1 MEVNRNRQPEI
12 PVSGD
17 SSPLPKRV
25 KGGGPNPGD
34 PTRQPSLSGAMP
46 PPAGR
51 PNKGERLAPM
61 APLPPERIEHAE
73 KLIKHRGMTVDE
85 ALNVVI
91 GRPDAD
97 PEDIERLAKT
107 FARTQAAGGAQLDDE
122 DMQRAKDQITFEG
135 HSPESA
141 FGVVAKFSPAN
152 KDDIEKLRLHAR
164 QVAAEGGPR
173 LSDAALDLATSYI
186 ANNGMTVD
194 QAFAAVRK
202 GSLEGSNFTRLRD
215 DDRAKLEAAA
225 TERKPAP
232 RLGLMMRG
240 VLQRLDE
247 GQSLEDALP
256 SRFKNAELHPLDI
269 EILDDA
275 LKVRE
280 RRQQP
285 EEAPG
290 ER

>member
-1 MEVNRNRQPEI
+1 MEVNRDRQPEF
-12 PVSGD
+12 PASGD

-25 KGGGPNPGD
+25 RGAGANPGD
-34 PTRQPSLSGAMP
+34 PTRQPSLSGAVP
-46 PPAGR
+46 PPASR
-51 PNKGERLAPM
+51 PNKGERPAPM
-61 APLPPERIEHAE
+61 APLPQERIEHAE
-73 KLIKHRGMTVDE
+73 KLIRHRGMTVAE

-91 GRPDAD
+91 GRPDVDQAD
-97 PEDIERLAKT
+97 ADRLAKV
-107 FARTQAAGGAQLDDE
+107 FAQTQAAGGAQLDDE
-122 DMQRAKDQITFEG
+122 ALQYAKDQITFEG

-141 FGVVAKFSPAN
+141 FGVVAKFSPPH
-152 KDDIEKLRLHAR
+152 KDDIAKLKRHAQ

-173 LSDAALDLATSYI
+173 LSDAALGLAKSYI
-186 ANNGMTVD
+186 ANNKMTVD
-194 QAFAAVRK
+194 QAFAAVRR
-202 GSLEGSNFTRLRD
+202 GSLEGSNFTQLRD

-256 SRFKNAELHPLDI
+256 PRFKNAELHALDM
-269 EILDDA
+269 EIIDDA

-285 EEAPG
+285 EEAP
-290 ER
+290 E